1 MATTGESSSAVSV
14 PTNDKPV
21 VVRVKRKITLSP
33 LDAFWLE
40 INERPLKRP
49 LVDFGKLSISE
60 LSGKDEFKPKKVFV
74 QHVETLTTSEATIGI
89 VQSFVS
95 TSADALDGKT
105 KSEER
110 RHAFKKENRHDQHIS
125 KAKQKHEELA
135 KNARFEQIWRSR
147 KGNKEE
153 MLDKELREMCHFYD
167 VVRVDAEERSN
178 EVQKQDRD
186 ISLED
191 QSLLS
196 SYLPLLRE
204 FLPSHAA
211 EIEADIHAIMS
222 EKDDYVY
229 DYYTVNDD
237 MKVDTDDGSN
247 PFLRVQVDAEDYY
260 DGPDESE
267 YDSED
272 SNAENNPLNDY
283 PDEMSGEDEEE
294 EEDEKEDGVESKA
307 SNESEDSSEGGSV
320 IVSRD
325 PDLLYDDDLYYD
337 DFNVKGDDFIVK
349 DDDFD
354 YYDEN
359 DEDCD
364 NGGDGEDW
372 RWSYR

>member
-1 MATTGESSSAVSV
+1 MAITGESSSAVEM

-21 VVRVKRKITLSP
+21 VVRVKRKSTQSR

-49 LVDFGKLSISE
+49 LLDFENLSISD
-60 LSGKDEFKPKKVFV
+60 LSGKDEFKAKKVFV
-74 QHVETLTTSEATIGI
+74 QHVETLTTSEATIDI
-89 VQSFVS
+89 VHSFAP

-110 RHAFKKENRHDQHIS
+110 RRAFKKENRHDQHIS
-125 KAKQKHEELA
+125 KARQKQEELT

-153 MLDKELREMCHFYD
+153 MNEKELREMCHFYD
-167 VVRVDAEERSN
+167 VVRVDEEERSN
-178 EVQKQDRD
+178 EVQKQEV

-191 QSLLS
+191 QTLLS

-211 EIEADIHAIMS
+211 EIESDIRAKMS

-237 MKVDTDDGSN
+237 MKVDDDDGSN
-247 PFLRVQVDAEDYY
+247 PFLLVQVDDEDYY

-267 YDSED
+267 YNSED
-272 SNAENNPLNDY
+272 SNAEDNPRNDY
-283 PDEMSGEDEEE
+283 PDEMSGEEEEEEEEE
-294 EEDEKEDGVESKA
+294 EEDEAESKA
-307 SNESEDSSEGGSV
+307 SDESEDLNESGS
-320 IVSRD
+320 ISISRD
-325 PDLLYDDDLYYD
+325 PDMLHDDELYYD
-337 DFNVKGDDFIVK
+337 DFNDKGDDFDYF
-349 DDDFD
+349 DDNNEEGD
-354 YYDEN
+354 N
-359 DEDCD
+359 D
-364 NGGDGEDW
+364 GDGEDW